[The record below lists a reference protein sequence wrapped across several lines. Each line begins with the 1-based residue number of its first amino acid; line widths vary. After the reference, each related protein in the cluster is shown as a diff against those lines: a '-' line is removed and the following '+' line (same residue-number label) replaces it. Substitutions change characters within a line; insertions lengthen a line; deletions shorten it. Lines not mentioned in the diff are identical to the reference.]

1 MTLFEVLIVV
11 ALIALFSSAVLFGS
25 GMLSSNRMNAA
36 AVLIMSATRL
46 GMTRANA
53 VGRPVRL
60 VLDLDQERVILEES
74 SSTVMLREKEDEES
88 SGAGADPA
96 NEAERKARSEAER
109 IVDGPRAPRASFKPV
124 KQFGFD
130 TDDPAAGRELGRRE
144 RRQGRAHGQAQRRAT
159 ALERLPRV
167 ARRAPGQVLDVEH
180 GVEVVAVPVEVDP
193 ARLGLAHCEE
203 PDVALAR
210 QGGGARLEAH
220 VDDGGLVRRHRRE
233 VLGAGGEPDDPGQG
247 QGALQRFE
255 QGHGQGPPGVARG
268 QELLP

>member
-36 AVLIMSATRL
+36 AILIMSATRL

-60 VLDLDQERVILEES
+60 VFDLDQERVILEES
-74 SSTVMLREKEDEES
+74 SSNVMLREKEDEQS
-88 SGAGADPA
+88 TGAGADPA

-130 TDDPAAGRELGRRE
+130 TDDPAAGRELGAGIRL
-144 RRQGRAHGQAQRRAT
+144 RQVQTEHDGQPRTEGRAYLYFFPGGGTERASIQ
-159 ALERLPRV
+159 LERS
-167 ARRAPGQVLDVEH
+167 GD
-180 GVEVVAVPVEVDP
+180 
-193 ARLGLAHCEE
+193 
-203 PDVALAR
+203 
-210 QGGGARLEAH
+210 
-220 VDDGGLVRRHRRE
+220 
-233 VLGAGGEPDDPGQG
+233 
-247 QGALQRFE
+247 E
-255 QGHGQGPPGVARG
+255 QGLTVLVSPLTGRARIERG
-268 QELLP
+268 RIELPEARSDGDYSEREEE